1 MSDRRILET
10 VYVTKY
16 ALTQGILV
24 YHNAKVCVDVNRNMI
39 AIPPTTSACYL
50 QHFHKPDWHENEAD
64 ARNRALDLK
73 NAKIKSLEKALHKLV
88 TKSIPIVE
96 VGS

>member
-24 YHNAKVCVDVNRNMI
+24 YHNAEVCTDVHI
-39 AIPPTTSACYL
+39 LVPPTTSAGYL

-64 ARNRALDLK
+64 ARNRCLDLK